1 MVQTHRSEY
10 YAIITHM
17 DRQLGS
23 VLDALERSGKAANT
37 YVIFTA
43 DHGLAV
49 GEHGLM
55 GKQNLYDHSIRM
67 PLLISG
73 PGLSPGRKVDELVYQ
88 HSLFPTTCGTGGNP
102 HSENGRVS
110 WRCRLSSDSA
120 LVGREAVFS
129 HYRHFQRAIRTKTH
143 KLIVYPEARRRQL
156 FNLVS
161 DPWEMHNLAEDPKYD
176 MLRKDLM
183 TRLRQMQREL
193 GDGLEL
199 NQV

>member
-1 MVQTHRSEY
+1 
-10 YAIITHM
+10 M

-73 PGLSPGRKVDELVYQ
+73 PGISPGRKVDELVYQ
-88 HSLFPTTCGTGGNP
+88 HSLFPTTCGQ
-102 HSENGRVS
+102 
-110 WRCRLSSDSA
+110 A
-120 LVGREAVFS
+120 
-129 HYRHFQRAIRTKTH
+129 
-143 KLIVYPEARRRQL
+143 
-156 FNLVS
+156 
-161 DPWEMHNLAEDPKYD
+161 
-176 MLRKDLM
+176 
-183 TRLRQMQREL
+183 
-193 GDGLEL
+193 
-199 NQV
+199 